1 LPILGENGDHVP
13 AHYMMHVNGIISIVD
28 SAPLFR
34 LEELMTQ
41 NDEWAAAVE
50 YLSAGITD
58 FDYTGR
64 RLKGRPV
71 PVWCADSFTWSFTT
85 WPIPSMLYSLTL
97 SLSAV

>member
-1 LPILGENGDHVP
+1 
-13 AHYMMHVNGIISIVD
+13 MMHVNGIISIVD

-58 FDYTGR
+58 FDHTGR

-71 PVWCADSFTWSFTT
+71 PVWCADSFTWIFTT

>member
-1 LPILGENGDHVP
+1 
-13 AHYMMHVNGIISIVD
+13 MHVNGIISIVD

-58 FDYTGR
+58 FDYTER
-64 RLKGRPV
+64 RLKGASLVRRFFHLELHDLAHTV
-71 PVWCADSFTWSFTT
+71 DGV
-85 WPIPSMLYSLTL
+85 LYSLTL